1 MITFTTPTSKILFLP
16 FSTLVDRQHLL
27 KYTLRVSQTKQ
38 IFSVNF
44 ISLPFFFSSQFP
56 CQDIG
61 SEATCNAIGCISK
74 NQFWQT
80 RQIHFAIW
88 RNTCC
93 HIFFPIFRLEYWLL
107 HRTQVQGHL
116 RYIYTNTCQE
126 SLANGHLF
134 FNIMLLRE
142 ASKTNGFLAKKTHFG
157 NFRTPGPSPCP
168 QY

>member
-1 MITFTTPTSKILFLP
+1 MINFYNIHQP
-16 FSTLVDRQHLL
+16 LVDRQHLL
-27 KYTLRVSQTKQ
+27 KYILRVSQTKQ

-134 FNIMLLRE
+134 FNIMLPRE
-142 ASKTNGFLAKKTHFG
+142 ASKKIVFLAKKTHFG
-157 NFRTPGPSPCP
+157 NLRTPGPSPCP